1 MRDKVSG
8 VLHRFM
14 RKVSLLFTVIRCFAL
29 TVIVCVTS
37 CVTTPI
43 PSPELPRITREQVSD
58 AELLA
63 QIREQ
68 WYIMANPAK
77 QDDLM
82 KAMTKYNQA
91 LDLLVRRIRYDH
103 FGKPSH
109 RFSAKKYGFELAH
122 NDELDPN
129 ILQAYEDLVPCAD
142 IDLDDLETRYTV
154 TGPGIPLAGV
164 VPADKAKD
172 LKSVRV
178 MRDKGNVHSL
188 TAVLVFPKNPH
199 SKQLPKMCLIPR
211 LSREDIPIG
220 RYRYPLA
227 ADFSAPLAL
236 YWQMTD
242 VKSMRLLGLFR
253 PLKAVNVYGLSFNEP
268 YNPKKIP
275 VVLTHGLM
283 SSPNTFSKLVNRLV
297 QDPEIRKNYQ
307 FWYFGYPTGI
317 PWVIS
322 AEQYREALTKVRHEL
337 DPHKRNKNWDRMVVL
352 GHSMGG
358 LITRYSLAKEPWKLM
373 KDTLSAEGE
382 RELMKAQQ
390 AEKHVTVSNQDN
402 EDNLHRALYFKP
414 LQEPKRVI
422 YLATPH
428 RGAPFADNWISAIGS
443 WLIKIPVQ
451 LTTEALKIVTFQ
463 EDMFLVNPQNFV
475 HNMTSIN
482 QLSPQSVTIKNLSS
496 VPLRNVPTHSV
507 IGNQGDENP
516 LHSSDGIVPYW
527 SSHLNWSDS
536 EKIVHHDHSVQD
548 DSETANEIIRI
559 LKLHLSEKG
568 R

>member
-1 MRDKVSG
+1 MVSG
-8 VLHRFM
+8 VLNRFM
-14 RKVSLLFTVIRCFAL
+14 TKASPLFTYIRCFAL
-29 TVIVCVTS
+29 AVFVCVVGCVTS
-37 CVTTPI
+37 PV
-43 PSPELPRITREQVSD
+43 PSPKLPNITRKQISD

-63 QIREQ
+63 QAREQ
-68 WYIMANPAK
+68 WYIMASPAK
-77 QDDLM
+77 LSDLLQAI
-82 KAMTKYNQA
+82 KKYNEA
-91 LDLLVRRIRYDH
+91 LDLLVRRVRYDH
-103 FGKPSH
+103 FGNPSH
-109 RFSAKKYGFELAH
+109 RFSAEKYGFEMAH
-122 NDELDPN
+122 NDEIAPH

-142 IDLDDLETRYTV
+142 ISLDDLENRYIV
-154 TGPGIPLAGV
+154 IGPGIPLAGV

-178 MRDKGNVHSL
+178 IRDKGNVHSL
-188 TAVLVFPKNPH
+188 TAVLVFPENRH

-220 RYRYPLA
+220 RHRYRLA

-283 SSPNTFSKLVNRLV
+283 SAPNTFSNLVNRLV
-297 QDPEIRKNYQ
+297 QDPEIRKHYQ

-322 AEQYREALTKVRHEL
+322 AEQYREALTKVRQEL

-373 KDTLSAEGE
+373 KGTLSAEGE
-382 RELMKAQQ
+382 RDLVKQHDTATD
-390 AEKHVTVSNQDN
+390 KSNKN
-402 EDNLHRALYFKP
+402 TFCFSP
-414 LQEPKRVI
+414 LKEPKRVI

-451 LTTEALKIVTFQ
+451 LTAEALKIVTFQ
-463 EDMFLVNPQNFV
+463 EDMLLVNPQNFV
-475 HNMTSIN
+475 QNMTSIN
-482 QLSPQSVTIKNLSS
+482 QLSPHSVAIKNISS

-507 IGNQGDENP
+507 IGKQGNEDT

-548 DSETANEIIRI
+548 DSETAKEIIRI
-559 LKLHLSEKG
+559 LKLHLSKQN

>member
-1 MRDKVSG
+1 MF
-8 VLHRFM
+8 VL
-14 RKVSLLFTVIRCFAL
+14 IRCFAL
-29 TVIVCVTS
+29 VVLTCVTS

-43 PSPELPRITREQVSD
+43 PSPELPSITRRQVSD
-58 AELLA
+58 AELIA
-63 QIREQ
+63 QAREQ
-68 WYIMANPAK
+68 WYIMVDSTKRDEWLQA
-77 QDDLM
+77 M
-82 KAMTKYNQA
+82 KKYNDA

-103 FGKPSH
+103 FGSPSH
-109 RFSAKKYGFELAH
+109 RFNPEKYGFELAH

-142 IDLDDLETRYTV
+142 IDLDDLEDRYIV
-154 TGPGIPLAGV
+154 LGPGIPLAGV

-178 MRDKGNVHSL
+178 IRDKGNVHSL
-188 TAVLVFPKNPH
+188 TAVLTFPKNPH
-199 SKQLPKMCLIPR
+199 SKKLPKMCLIPR

-220 RYRYPLA
+220 KNRYPLA

-242 VKSMRLLGLFR
+242 VKSTRLLGLFR
-253 PLKAVNVYGLSFNEP
+253 PLKAINVYGLSFNEP

-283 SSPNTFSKLVNRLV
+283 SSPNTFSNLVNRLV
-297 QDPEIRKNYQ
+297 QDPEIRKHYQ

-322 AEQYREALTKVRHEL
+322 AEQYREALTKVRQEL
-337 DPHKRNKNWDRMVVL
+337 DPHKRNKYWDRMVVL

-358 LITRYSLAKEPWKLM
+358 LITRYSLAKEPWQLM
-373 KDTLSAEGE
+373 KGTLSAKGE
-382 RELMKAQQ
+382 HELMKAID
-390 AEKHVTVSNQDN
+390 AERQSATGSGNTPHS
-402 EDNLHRALYFKP
+402 ALYFNP
-414 LQEPKRVI
+414 LEEPKRVI

-463 EDMFLVNPQNFV
+463 EDMLLVNPQNFV
-475 HNMTSIN
+475 RNMTSIN
-482 QLSPQSVTIKNLSS
+482 QLSPNSVTIKNLSS
-496 VPLRNVPTHSV
+496 VPLRSAPTHSV
-507 IGNQGDENP
+507 IGDRGCHDTPN
-516 LHSSDGIVPYW
+516 SSDGIVPYW
-527 SSHLNWSDS
+527 SSHLGWSDS
-536 EKIVHHDHSVQD
+536 EVIVPHDHSVQD
-548 DSETANEIIRI
+548 DRETAKEIVRI
-559 LKLHLSEKG
+559 LKLHLSG
-568 R
+568 NGHQ